1 MKGLICR
8 FFHKI
13 DTIDDKYFK
22 ERPTGKWV
30 GLFHCSKCNTKY
42 LAYNKRDV
50 LRVVLKEW

>member
-1 MKGLICR
+1 MMGLICR
-8 FFHKI
+8 LFHRI

-30 GLFHCSKCNTKY
+30 ALFHCSKCNTKY
-42 LAYNKRDV
+42 LAYNKRAF